1 MTTIADRLP
10 FHVDRRDASNDND
23 EASIQA
29 LFRSRMRNLA
39 PQVFL
44 VAVPNAGKR
53 TAWERRQR
61 SREGMVPG
69 FPDML
74 AMFDGRTAALEFKSG
89 TGSLSNV
96 QIDTLNRLASQDF
109 PVGVFRSAD
118 TAVEWLRGH
127 WPNAFI
133 GSFTA

>member
-1 MTTIADRLP
+1 MTIAERLP
-10 FHVDRRDASNDND
+10 FHVDKRDASNDND
-23 EASIQA
+23 EATIQA
-29 LFRSRMRNLA
+29 RFRSRMRTLA

-53 TAWERRQR
+53 TAWERRAR
-61 SREGMVPG
+61 AREGMVPG

-96 QIDTLNRLASQDF
+96 QIDTLNRLCAQDF
-109 PVGVFRSAD
+109 PVGVFRSPE
-118 TAVEWLRGH
+118 TAIDWLQGH

>member
-1 MTTIADRLP
+1 MTIADRLP
-10 FHVDRRDASNDND
+10 FHVDPRNAKETRD

-29 LFRSRMRNLA
+29 LFRTRLKTLA
-39 PQVFL
+39 PQVIL

-61 SREGMVPG
+61 AREGLVPG

-96 QIDTLNRLASQDF
+96 QIDTLNRLCAQDF
-109 PVGVFRSAD
+109 PVGVFRSVD
-118 TAVEWLRGH
+118 TAIEWLEGH

-133 GSFTA
+133 GRIAA

>member
-1 MTTIADRLP
+1 MTIADRLP
-10 FHVDRRDASNDND
+10 FHVDKRNAQETRD
-23 EASIQA
+23 EATIQA
-29 LFRSRMRNLA
+29 RFRSRMKMIA

-53 TAWERRQR
+53 TAWERRAR
-61 SREGMVPG
+61 AREGLVPG

-89 TGSLSNV
+89 VGVLSDQ
-96 QIDTLNRLASQDF
+96 QIDTLNRLAAQDF
-109 PVGVFRSAD
+109 PVGVFRSED
-118 TAVEWLRGH
+118 TAVEWLQGH

-133 GSFTA
+133 GSIAA